1 MRAGDEAAFTS
12 LYERYYGDVLRYAR
26 RRVDEQTARDVAA
39 ETFLVAWRR
48 PGQVPGAEPL
58 PWLYA
63 VARNTLGNVLRARAR
78 DAALGVRVRAASV
91 AGAPTVQADHA
102 DAVVQNA
109 RVADALRRLSMRD
122 QEALQLVAWEDL
134 DLTAAA
140 QVVGC
145 SAATFAVRLHRARRR
160 LNRLLDGPAVKQS
173 PVNRTLEREPK

>member
-1 MRAGDEAAFTS
+1 MRAGDTAAFTS
-12 LYERYYGDVLRYAR
+12 LYERHYDDVLRYAR

-48 PGQVPGAEPL
+48 PGQVPNAEPL

-63 VARNTLGNVLRARAR
+63 VARKTLGNVLRARAR
-78 DAALGVRVRAASV
+78 DAALDVRVRTASV
-91 AGAPTVQADHA
+91 AGVPKVQADHA

-109 RVADALRRLSMRD
+109 QVAKALRRLSTCD

-134 DLTAAA
+134 DLAAA
-140 QVVGC
+140 AAVVGC

-160 LNRLLDGPAVKQS
+160 LGRLLDTPAPKPDS
-173 PVNRTLEREPK
+173 TFPVLETEAR

>member
-1 MRAGDEAAFTS
+1 MRAGDAAAFTS
-12 LYERYYGDVLRYAR
+12 LYELHYDDVLRYAR

-48 PGQVPGAEPL
+48 PGLVPNAEPL

-78 DAALGVRVRAASV
+78 DAALGVRVRTAPV
-91 AGAPTVQADHA
+91 AGVPMVQADHA
-102 DAVVQNA
+102 DAVVQSA
-109 RVADALRRLSMRD
+109 QVTQALRRLSSRD

-134 DLTAAA
+134 DLAAAA

-160 LNRLLDGPAVKQS
+160 LGRLLDAPAPKPGS
-173 PVNRTLEREPK
+173 KFPVLETEAR

>member
-1 MRAGDEAAFTS
+1 MRAGDAAAFTS
-12 LYERYYGDVLRYAR
+12 LYERYYDDVLRYAR

-48 PGQVPGAEPL
+48 PGQVPGEEPL

-63 VARNTLGNVLRARAR
+63 VARNTLANVLRGRSR

-91 AGAPTVQADHA
+91 AAGVPTADPA
-102 DAVVQNA
+102 DVVVQSVE
-109 RVADALRRLSMRD
+109 VAAALGRLSRPD

-134 DLTAAA
+134 DLAAAA

-160 LNRLLDGPAVKQS
+160 LGRLLAAPS
-173 PVNRTLEREPK
+173 PEADSTYRVFETEAT